1 MQECIQ
7 TNAALSRELEEVKL
21 LDVAEVVTLC
31 KANWESISDSML
43 EMVEDDSLTICLS
56 VYTGLSLLWGLLR
69 LVHMRC
75 TGPAGGRFPPDVAF
89 LWLITVT
96 SHYIWDKCTKRDI
109 SGEGEES
116 VSSAQSDRHAR
127 MRACLERNINNI
139 RVARAH
145 VNILHTATSM
155 PGPSFDLSTV
165 NESGARI
172 RPLSI
177 HTMSSYLPVATIPL
191 TDRVEAWVEESADS
205 GRPSAPTSELQ
216 SDNGSTLIGDAPEEA
231 ASNISEESFASTVQ
245 EGGTSD
251 REGPDSGTGTSTQV
265 RFVKL
270 LQSQFTGLIF
280 IFILCNIF
288 LPI

>member
-1 MQECIQ
+1 LQECVQ
-7 TNAALSRELEEVKL
+7 TNAALSRELEEVKT
-21 LDVAEVVTLC
+21 LDMAEVVVLC
-31 KANWESISDSML
+31 KENWESISDSML
-43 EMVEDDSLTICLS
+43 EMVKDDSVTICLS

-69 LVHMRC
+69 LVHMKC

-89 LWLITVT
+89 FWLITLT
-96 SHYIWDKCTKRDI
+96 SHYIWNKCTKSDI

-116 VSSAQSDRHAR
+116 VSSAQSDRHAQL
-127 MRACLERNINNI
+127 RACLERNINNI
-139 RVARAH
+139 RLARAH
-145 VNILHTATSM
+145 VNILHTTTSM
-155 PGPSFDLSTV
+155 PGPSFDLSAV
-165 NESGARI
+165 NETGARI

-216 SDNGSTLIGDAPEEA
+216 SDSGTTLIGDAPEEG

-245 EGGTSD
+245 EGATSEQ
-251 REGPDSGTGTSTQV
+251 EGPDSGTGTSTQV

-270 LQSQFTGLIF
+270 
-280 IFILCNIF
+280 
-288 LPI
+288 